1 MVSSNGSLAVKIGLT
16 VGEPVEDSDDLFGAS
31 VNLAARICAHAAGSQ
46 TLASG
51 TVRDLAAEVE
61 IPQDGTLSRVL
72 YKDDQIRLV
81 AFGFDAGQ
89 ELTDHTAAVA
99 AIVEVVSGQL
109 RVGLGD
115 EFVELAPGSWV
126 HMPANL
132 KHSVFAIEP
141 SVMLL
146 TLLKRSG

>member
-1 MVSSNGSLAVKIGLT
+1 MDDMLSPT
-16 VGEPVEDSDDLFGAS
+16 VF
-31 VNLAARICAHAAGSQ
+31 
-46 TLASG
+46 
-51 TVRDLAAEVE
+51 RDLAAEVD

-115 EFVELAPGSWV
+115 ESVELAPGSWV